1 MASLTKTTEAV
12 LDTPVVEEGS
22 SDEESAGSAD
32 SADSVDSDDDDFV
45 DPIDKEEENMTE
57 EEFLMKRLSTAEALK
72 VQANECFKAKD
83 NEQARD
89 LYKNGLKQLDRLK
102 MKHLAS
108 FDSQLAADKIRT
120 TLNNNLAAVYNRL
133 GAWDVSIK
141 ASTRVLEKDPTSS
154 KALFRRAY
162 AHYHRSVS
170 GAFVTEAK
178 QDLIA
183 CLKQD
188 ATNKS
193 ARKLLKQIKEKI
205 TKQKAD
211 QRKSLS
217 GMFDG
222 KSLYGDVEKAKAK
235 KVRDAKLRRK
245 ATKEKERLLWK
256 TECERRLIA
265 EEDEIDFEAYRRVL
279 KQQKDEA
286 QKEEDEKRQKDK
298 DERRKRQRERD
309 AKPVVIGD
317 DDEESFQKGYKKLS
331 DGRTTSY
338 FTRELDPAAQDL
350 IGNITPQKIV
360 GETKSGERTWE
371 ASGTT
376 WVDRDYTQKAI
387 EKLQQIRVENFE
399 VEDNVTMEMQDI
411 IEDIDGTSRM
421 VMKNK
426 GISFMFEFKF
436 KIKWTVKFSEGSEV
450 DEWNG
455 WMRVEDFTDASK
467 ELETSFGYEGKP
479 TDAKRMQLQIAASQ
493 FKEHLFVVLNT
504 TYLKEDV

>member
-286 QKEEDEKRQKDK
+286 QKE
-298 DERRKRQRERD
+298 
-309 AKPVVIGD
+309 AKG
-317 DDEESFQKGYKKLS
+317 
-331 DGRTTSY
+331 
-338 FTRELDPAAQDL
+338 
-350 IGNITPQKIV
+350 
-360 GETKSGERTWE
+360 
-371 ASGTT
+371 
-376 WVDRDYTQKAI
+376 
-387 EKLQQIRVENFE
+387 
-399 VEDNVTMEMQDI
+399 
-411 IEDIDGTSRM
+411 
-421 VMKNK
+421 
-426 GISFMFEFKF
+426 
-436 KIKWTVKFSEGSEV
+436 
-450 DEWNG
+450 
-455 WMRVEDFTDASK
+455 
-467 ELETSFGYEGKP
+467 
-479 TDAKRMQLQIAASQ
+479 
-493 FKEHLFVVLNT
+493 
-504 TYLKEDV
+504 